1 MPQEV
6 YYRLLVFI
14 SMKQRLHYMDWAKV
28 FGLYLIVLG
37 HYIPNYT
44 TSPIAIYIYTFHV
57 PLFFIVSG
65 FFAKNTC
72 FHDMKKIYTTLLLPY
87 VSLVLIEY
95 ALDILL
101 CGLYAH
107 NIPEKGYLMIIGDPA
122 GLVNPMWFVFSLLI
136 VRFLWI
142 LENKIGQATG
152 KHGITFLIFFLLLL
166 LTSHLPSIP
175 MPSFAGRIIIAYL
188 LYYIGYL
195 IAKSHL
201 FDSSKIYYLIFLII
215 IPILGMHINGNI
227 DVYSFNMGNSVIL
240 FLLFSIL
247 SSIGWISLFKC
258 ALNIYCKFT
267 ETIAVGSLLIVA
279 FHKFF
284 LRIVFPSFEN
294 NILFQL
300 IIPLIVILLLY
311 YPIKITQKYVP
322 FLLGHR
328 KI

>member
-1 MPQEV
+1 
-6 YYRLLVFI
+6 
-14 SMKQRLHYMDWAKV
+14 MDWAKA

-37 HYIPNYT
+37 HYIPNYM

-65 FFAKNTC
+65 FFAKKTC
-72 FHDMKKIYTTLLLPY
+72 FHDMKKLCSTLLVPY
-87 VSLVLIEY
+87 VSLVLIGY

-142 LENKIGQATG
+142 LENKIGQVTG
-152 KHGITFLIFFLLLL
+152 KHGITFLIIFSLLF
-166 LTSHLPSIP
+166 LTSYLPSIP

-188 LYYIGYL
+188 LYYMGYL
-195 IAKSHL
+195 IAKSRL
-201 FDSSKIYYLIFLII
+201 LDRVKVYYLIFLTL
-215 IPILGMHINGNI
+215 IPILGMHINGNV

-240 FLLFSIL
+240 FFLFSIL

-258 ALNIYCKFT
+258 VLNISSKFT
-267 ETIAVGSLLIVA
+267 NTIAVGSLLIVA
-279 FHKFF
+279 YHKFF
-284 LRIVFPSFEN
+284 LRIVFSSIDD
-294 NILFQL
+294 NIIFQL

-311 YPIKITQKYVP
+311 YPIKITQKYIP